1 MDQRTEH
8 TQVVVEAQIVALIHL
23 VDLVG
28 QVVEEQVLLLI
39 KEVLQEWQGQ
49 QILAVVAVVVP
60 RVILHL

>member
-1 MDQRTEH
+1 
-8 TQVVVEAQIVALIHL
+8 VVVEAQIVALIHL